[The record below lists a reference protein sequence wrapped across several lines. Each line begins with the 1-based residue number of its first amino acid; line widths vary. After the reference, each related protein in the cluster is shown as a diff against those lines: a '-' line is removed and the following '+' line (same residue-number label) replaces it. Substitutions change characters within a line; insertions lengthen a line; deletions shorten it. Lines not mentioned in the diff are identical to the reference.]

1 MNEKRSPD
9 DPARERTI
17 AEQEEQEPEN
27 PGSAVGP
34 MQTVVERVTQVGAPP
49 THHPLFDKFEPEHV
63 TQFLTNA
70 HDVDRNRVRFLS
82 SNRWFHLVYTL
93 IGGECLRLPDLASL
107 ARAGS
112 DVFRD
117 IEKPRDIRRRGGGRL
132 RTRDVPGAAAGLA
145 VGTGEYDG
153 MTDSNT
159 RPPTAETA
167 LVGARPRP
175 GPHPRFRRPAL
186 ELAFARA
193 DGPAQTGTAAEDR

>member
-1 MNEKRSPD
+1 
-9 DPARERTI
+9 
-17 AEQEEQEPEN
+17 
-27 PGSAVGP
+27 
-34 MQTVVERVTQVGAPP
+34 MQAVVERVTQVGAPP
-49 THHPLFDKFEPEHV
+49 THHPLFDKFELEHV

-70 HDVDRNRVRFLS
+70 HDVDRNRVRFLR

-93 IGGECLRLPDLASL
+93 IGVSVFVFLTLLLLPEQ
-107 ARAGS
+107 ARTY
-112 DVFRD
+112 FE
-117 IEKPRDIRRRGGGRL
+117 ILKKPRDIRRRGGGRL

-167 LVGARPRP
+167 LVGARPQP
-175 GPHPRFRRPAL
+175 GPHPQVRRPAL

>member
-93 IGGECLRLPDLASL
+93 IGVSVFVFLTLLLLPEQARTYFEILKSL
-107 ARAGS
+107 GIFAA
-112 DVFRD
+112 
-117 IEKPRDIRRRGGGRL
+117 
-132 RTRDVPGAAAGLA
+132 GAAGGYGL
-145 VGTGEYDG
+145 GTYQE
-153 MTDSNT
+153 
-159 RPPTAETA
+159 
-167 LVGARPRP
+167 
-175 GPHPRFRRPAL
+175 RRQ
-186 ELAFARA
+186 
-193 DGPAQTGTAAEDR
+193 G